1 MELLKPQAG
10 GRYLDST
17 VGLGGHAEAI
27 LERSAP
33 TGLVYGIDRDAE
45 ALELAWA
52 RLHRFGGRVELLH
65 GDFRDLS
72 RLTEGWGP
80 FDGILFDLGVSSF
93 QLADPERG
101 FSFTKEGPLDMRMD
115 RSGGR
120 TAAELL
126 KGLSEG
132 ELIRILQ
139 EYGEER
145 WARRIAKAI
154 VKVGKEEPLISTRQL
169 RELVER
175 SIPRPAWPRR
185 IHPATRTFQAL
196 RIATNDE
203 LRGLDRALEEAAG
216 LLSPGGR
223 IVVIAF
229 HSLEDRIVKETFRAL
244 SFKEPRLFRLLTK
257 KPLAPSEEELERNP
271 RSRSAKLRALEKL
284 TTGES

>member
-1 MELLKPQAG
+1 M
-10 GRYLDST
+10 DST

-33 TGLVYGIDRDAE
+33 TGLLYGIDRDAE
-45 ALELAWA
+45 ALELART
-52 RLHRFGGRVELLH
+52 RLHRFGRRAVLLH
-65 GDFRDLS
+65 GDFRDLL

-101 FSFTKEGPLDMRMD
+101 FSFVKEGPLDMRMD
-115 RSGGR
+115 RSRGK

-126 KGLSEG
+126 QECSEG
-132 ELIRILQ
+132 ELIRILR

-154 VKVGKEEPLISTRQL
+154 VKARKEEPLVSTRQL

-175 SIPRPAWPRR
+175 SIPRPAWPKR

-203 LRGLDRALEEAAG
+203 LRGLGLALEEAAG

-229 HSLEDRIVKETFRAL
+229 HSLEDRIVKETFKAL
-244 SFKEPRLFRLLTK
+244 SLKEPRIFRPLTR
-257 KPLAPSEEELERNP
+257 KPLVPSKEELERNP
-271 RSRSAKLRALEKL
+271 RSRSAKLRALERVE
-284 TTGES
+284 G